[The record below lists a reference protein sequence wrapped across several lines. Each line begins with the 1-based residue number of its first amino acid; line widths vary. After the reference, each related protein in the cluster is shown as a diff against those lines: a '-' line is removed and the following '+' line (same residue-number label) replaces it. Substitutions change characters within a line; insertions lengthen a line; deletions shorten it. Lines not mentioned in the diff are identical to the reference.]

1 MGKTFCFPILMA
13 LSLAWL
19 SFAKFMDHVPSSN
32 DFGLDFPFSIFFPF
46 NMSDP
51 SICHGISAVTNF
63 SGIFPGSPSLSHN
76 FPRFAARRYRYGHQL
91 HPGGGLGHQ
100 LLRDRSAG
108 PDQAPRHLG
117 TTCRICSWLVTGT
130 MEFDDFPSIVFFSFL
145 TFFFGRYMDIWVWIY
160 GYINTIVTGVTRPG
174 KRLQKTNWKDPP
186 FIFDG

>member
-63 SGIFPGSPSLSHN
+63 SGIFPGFSLDLHT
-76 FPRFAARRYRYGHQL
+76 FPTTF
-91 HPGGGLGHQ
+91 PGS
-100 LLRDRSAG
+100 LR
-108 PDQAPRHLG
+108 
-117 TTCRICSWLVTGT
+117 
-130 MEFDDFPSIVFFSFL
+130 
-145 TFFFGRYMDIWVWIY
+145 
-160 GYINTIVTGVTRPG
+160 GVTATVTSFALEAGWVTSYCEIAQRVQT
-174 KRLQKTNWKDPP
+174 KRLDTWGRRAESVAGWWLEPWNLMTFHLYSGKLKVRMPLWWP
-186 FIFDG
+186 